1 VAAIALL
8 NRNRWTCM
16 HPSARRISSCSSV
29 STPSAVVIM
38 PKLEPSTHDGA
49 NDRHAIV
56 VPAKLVNERAIN
68 LRDPTRQPDPAF
80 PRLYASARNRRRF
93 STDRRIGAF
102 ELRIADRFLNQATPW
117 QCQPPYKHDVRCGS
131 RSIKGGFSAAA
142 AGGLRRCS
150 LKFCCPRSSSRNRG
164 LPHGESAP
172 APCCALRKHR
182 RPDAPPGRRGKSIPG
197 SCLWNSRARR

>member
-1 VAAIALL
+1 
-8 NRNRWTCM
+8 M

-68 LRDPTRQPDPAF
+68 LRDPTRQPDSAI

-102 ELRIADRFLNQATPW
+102 ELRIADRSKSSHAMAVPAGAQAR
-117 QCQPPYKHDVRCGS
+117 CAVRFTLHERWLQRGS
-131 RSIKGGFSAAA
+131 GWRSAQMFTQILLPALQLQKS
-142 AGGLRRCS
+142 R
-150 LKFCCPRSSSRNRG
+150 PSSRRKRASTM
-164 LPHGESAP
+164 LCTSEAP
-172 APCCALRKHR
+172 STR
-182 RPDAPPGRRGKSIPG
+182 RAA
-197 SCLWNSRARR
+197 RAAR